1 MFTGAMTA
9 MITPFR
15 EGKLDE
21 ARLKEQVEFQIKNGI
36 VRITDEGRGYLEPS
50 R

>member
-1 MFTGAMTA
+1 MTNQHLEVVCVNRRS
-9 MITPFR
+9 MI
-15 EGKLDE
+15 
-21 ARLKEQVEFQIKNGI
+21 QIKNGI